1 MFFLSLI
8 FEDGNKY
15 GRYLAEYIGVMD
27 DLSLDSDGGGEVD
40 RDECDESAFPSSY
53 QELAS
58 VSVALEKVYVL
69 DLARVGDH
77 ACAGLDSGKVSVHS
91 LETLVRSTS
100 LSGHTGSVTGLVA
113 SLTGNST
120 LYTCSQDQTVR
131 IWDLRKPGGSV
142 AIMKDTSVSTSEDSK
157 LKKGQKGPPGKN
169 EGRPLQCLSL
179 SSDDHSVVAGTEQ
192 D

>member
-1 MFFLSLI
+1 
-8 FEDGNKY
+8 
-15 GRYLAEYIGVMD
+15 MD

-40 RDECDESAFPSSY
+40 RDECDESTLAAAFPSSY

-69 DLARVGDH
+69 DLARAGDH

-100 LSGHTGSVTGLVA
+100 LSGHTGSVTGVVA
-113 SLTGNST
+113 SMTGSST

-142 AIMKDTSVSTSEDSK
+142 AIMKDTSGSTNEGGK
-157 LKKGQKGPPGKN
+157 LKKGKSGPPGKN
-169 EGRPLQCLSL
+169 GGRPLQCLSL
-179 SSDDHSVVAGTEQ
+179 SSDDHTLVAGTEQ
-192 D
+192 V

>member
-1 MFFLSLI
+1 
-8 FEDGNKY
+8 
-15 GRYLAEYIGVMD
+15 MD

-40 RDECDESAFPSSY
+40 RDECDESTLASAFPTSY

-69 DLARVGDH
+69 GLARSGDY

-113 SLTGNST
+113 SLAGNST

-142 AIMKDTSVSTSEDSK
+142 AIMKDTSISSNEDA
-157 LKKGQKGPPGKN
+157 KKGKKGPPGKS

-179 SSDDHSVVAGTEQ
+179 SSDDHTVVAGTEQ
-192 D
+192 V